1 MAEKI
6 VRNAEKTAET
16 AKKTA
21 AKTTDAAKK
30 TAAKATETAK
40 KTTEAAKKTEPAK
53 KAASAAKKAEPAVI
67 EREPVTNPS
76 RSIPL
81 RIGAIVLWV
90 LALGFE
96 LLAIMALLKNFTIH
110 FTKNGNTNMWIL
122 LIGCIVL
129 DMAFAI
135 LAAQLWKKA
144 NRISPM
150 SKSKRGAFLFY
161 LWNELGVI
169 MACICFIPL
178 IILLLKNDKLDKK
191 MKTVVTAIAALAL
204 VITGLASADY
214 HPVDADDKLD
224 AQTAFADTDVY
235 WTQFGHVYHLDPDK
249 CYHIANRE
257 GYHGS
262 ITEAIESG
270 KTRICSNCEANAL
283 KEDNPWGIKESIV
296 NYLKGEKTKEAE
308 KDGEKDV
315 NESDPDKAIESTG
328 ELVLVP

>member
-6 VRNAEKTAET
+6 VRNPDKAAET

-30 TAAKATETAK
+30 TASKATETAK
-40 KTTEAAKKTEPAK
+40 KAEPVK
-53 KAASAAKKAEPAVI
+53 KAASAAKKAAEPVKA

-110 FTKNGNTNMWIL
+110 FTDNGNTNMWIL

-129 DMAFAI
+129 DMILAI

-178 IILLLKNDKLDKK
+178 IIRLLKNDKLDKK
-191 MKTVVTAIAALAL
+191 MKTIVTAIAAAAL
-204 VITGLASADY
+204 LITGFASADY

-224 AQTAFADTDVY
+224 AQTAFGETNVY
-235 WTQFGHVYHLDPDK
+235 WTQFGHVYHLDADK
-249 CYHIANRE
+249 CYHIANRD
-257 GYHGS
+257 GYQGS

-270 KTRICSNCEANAL
+270 KTRICSNCENNAL
-283 KEDNPWGIKESIV
+283 KEGNPWGISESII
-296 NYLKGEKTKEAE
+296 NYLSGEKAAAAEQDAE
-308 KDGEKDV
+308 KEV
-315 NESDPDKAIESTG
+315 NDTDPDKAIEST